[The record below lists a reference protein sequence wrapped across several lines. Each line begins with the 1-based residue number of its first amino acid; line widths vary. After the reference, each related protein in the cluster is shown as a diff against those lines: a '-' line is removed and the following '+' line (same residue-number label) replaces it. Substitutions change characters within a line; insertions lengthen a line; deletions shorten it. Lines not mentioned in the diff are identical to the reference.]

1 MSKFILSSEVPRDTL
16 DWGTLAWLSHP
27 PATEN
32 KYLTVIDVLITP
44 GKGHDF
50 HKHPGQEETIF
61 VIEGKIEQWVEQEK
75 KILEPGDAVYI
86 DEGVVHASFNIG
98 EGDAK
103 LLAILGPC
111 VGEIGYVIEEV
122 ADQAPWNN
130 LRKQ

>member
-1 MSKFILSSEVPRDTL
+1 MSQFVLSSEVPRDTL

-27 PATEN
+27 PATGN
-32 KYLTVIDVLITP
+32 KHLTVIDVLITP

-61 VIEGKIEQWVEQEK
+61 VVEGKIEQWVEQEK

-98 EGDAK
+98 DGDAK

-122 ADQAPWNN
+122 ADQAPWNS
-130 LRKQ
+130 LRK